1 MRTSPPRASA
11 SPRPKSTPS
20 PHSRPRKSET
30 DTADAHRRCGTKPD
44 PTPSRLHGRGNRA
57 VADAGS
63 LWRAGAGASR
73 RTDGDAWSPRR
84 RRPSCRHVVGRVI
97 TRGDTAQHPNRL
109 PLQAPRRPPATPA
122 SRGCPAHCSPTGS
135 RSATPPE
142 PRTIDPTPTKEDT
155 MLSNHRSRGALITSA
170 AVPATLASTVA
181 PIAASQAAHAVARR
195 QRRTLGVVCAA
206 TALLLFNVT
215 APIVALPSVAAD
227 LRLSF
232 TSQQWVLSSYALVLA
247 SLLLA
252 GGALGDRFGRRRLF
266 LAGLGVFAVGSA
278 VAALAGSGVVLIV
291 GRSVQGI
298 GAAAIFPAGLAL
310 VAAEFDGAARARA
323 IGIWGATVSAAIA
336 LGPLGGGVLVE
347 AFSWR
352 ASFLVGVVLA
362 VPTAATAARHVRE
375 SRALDA
381 PALDIAGTVALTAA
395 MFLSVFALL
404 EGNQRGWGSA
414 VVVGAALGAAAA
426 LAVFVVVEHRVAQPL
441 IAPALMRNRT
451 FAAATLVA
459 LVFAAAAFGPLT
471 FTTQLLLRVL
481 HGSPIAAGAELLPY
495 AAASFGVSLLAAQ
508 VAARVGVRVTLA
520 GGLVLCAGGLVAM
533 HGVDPHGS
541 WNHLIPGL
549 VVWGAGSALVNPTV
563 TVAALAVVPPR
574 QSGMASGV
582 NNSARQLGIAAGIA
596 ALGALVQSRTTAA
609 IAAGKP
615 FAVAYVHGVDAM
627 LLVAGAIAAAG
638 ALTVVAL
645 VRTR

>member
-1 MRTSPPRASA
+1 MRS
-11 SPRPKSTPS
+11 
-20 PHSRPRKSET
+20 
-30 DTADAHRRCGTKPD
+30 
-44 PTPSRLHGRGNRA
+44 NR
-57 VADAGS
+57 
-63 LWRAGAGASR
+63 
-73 RTDGDAWSPRR
+73 
-84 RRPSCRHVVGRVI
+84 
-97 TRGDTAQHPNRL
+97 
-109 PLQAPRRPPATPA
+109 
-122 SRGCPAHCSPTGS
+122 
-135 RSATPPE
+135 
-142 PRTIDPTPTKEDT
+142 
-155 MLSNHRSRGALITSA
+155 RSRGALTMSA
-170 AVPATLASTVA
+170 AEPATLSSTVA
-181 PIAASQAAHAVARR
+181 PTAVSQAAHDVARR
-195 QRRTLGVVCAA
+195 RHSTLGVVCAA

-266 LAGLGVFAVGSA
+266 LAGLSVFAVGSA
-278 VAALAGSGVVLIV
+278 VAALAGSGAVVIV

-310 VAAEFDGAARARA
+310 VAVEFDGASRARA

-347 AFSWR
+347 ALSWR
-352 ASFLVGVVLA
+352 ASFLVGLVLA

-404 EGNQRGWGSA
+404 EGDQRGWSSA
-414 VVVGAALGAAAA
+414 LVVGAALGAAAA
-426 LAVFVVVEHRVAQPL
+426 LAVFAVVEHRAAQPL
-441 IAPALMRNRT
+441 IAPALMRHRT
-451 FAAATLVA
+451 FTAATLVA
-459 LVFAAAAFGPLT
+459 LVFAACAFGPLA
-471 FTTQLLLRVL
+471 FVTQLLIRVL
-481 HGSPIAAGAELLPY
+481 HGSPITAGAELLPY
-495 AAASFGVSLLAAQ
+495 AAASFAVSLLAAQ
-508 VAARVGVRVTLA
+508 IAARVSIRVTLA
-520 GGLVLCAGGLVAM
+520 GGLLLCAGGLVAM
-533 HGVDPHGS
+533 HGLDPHGS
-541 WNHLIPGL
+541 WTHLIPGL
-549 VVWGAGSALVNPTV
+549 VVWGAGSGLVNPTM

-596 ALGALVQSRTTAA
+596 AFGALVQSRTTAA
-609 IAAGKP
+609 IAGGKP

-638 ALTVVAL
+638 ALAVVAL